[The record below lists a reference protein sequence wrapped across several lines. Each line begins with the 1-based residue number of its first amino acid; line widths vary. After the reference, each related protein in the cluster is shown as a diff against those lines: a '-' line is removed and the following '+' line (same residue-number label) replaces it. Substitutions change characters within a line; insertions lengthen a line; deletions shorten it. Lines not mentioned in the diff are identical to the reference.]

1 MTHLVEVTEEAQAA
15 LQPACPSA
23 RREVVQLDL
32 GEVIEGR
39 TGAGPTLGR
48 RERVRKTRFGQ

>member
-32 GEVIEGR
+32 GKVIVLEKNCG
-39 TGAGPTLGR
+39 
-48 RERVRKTRFGQ
+48 